1 MFADVYKDKLVRWER
16 EVWCKPL
23 TGGALAF
30 ALVNHG
36 NDSATVTADLSAVES
51 VFRGAASHGK
61 YTTRELWTNVTGT
74 VTERL
79 SHTVEGMGVA
89 VFRLEPSGSD

>member
-16 EVWCKPL
+16 EVWAKPL

-36 NDSATVTADLSAVES
+36 NDSATVTADLLAVES
-51 VFRGAASHGK
+51 VFPGGCKPWQVHNAGI
-61 YTTRELWTNVTGT
+61 VD
-74 VTERL
+74 ER
-79 SHTVEGMGVA
+79 TDVA
-89 VFRLEPSGSD
+89 RTKMM